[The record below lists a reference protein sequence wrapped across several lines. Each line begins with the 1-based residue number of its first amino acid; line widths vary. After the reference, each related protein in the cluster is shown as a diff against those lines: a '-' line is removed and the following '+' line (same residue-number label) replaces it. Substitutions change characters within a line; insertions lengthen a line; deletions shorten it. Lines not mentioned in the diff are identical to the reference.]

1 MSLPSFSVKQPV
13 TTLMLFLALGMI
25 GLYSTRMINVD
36 MFPEISPP
44 VISIL
49 TMWPGAS
56 ASDVESEVTETI
68 EDQVNSVNNLDTLTS
83 KSLDNLSIVSCKFDW
98 GSELDVAT
106 NDIRDRLEFAKK
118 DLPKDAEPPV
128 LFKFSSSTAPIM
140 FFSVTCNKSWPVL
153 YHLGE
158 KKISDALK
166 RIPGVGTVM
175 IYGGIRRRINVYFD
189 KDRVEGF
196 NLSLPNINKILAFE
210 NINVP
215 AGNIKSGQKDYF
227 VRIPA
232 RFKSID
238 EIKNTTI
245 GYFKKRPVY
254 LKDVASVE
262 DDFETQ
268 MLNGWGDGKPALVM
282 ILQKQTGKNTIEV
295 LEKVKKKLK
304 KIQKELPADIR
315 IKIIMDNSENILDSV
330 NNLKAT
336 MFTGIL
342 FVILVTAIFLRRIRT
357 IFIIVIMIPT
367 SLIIAFIFLYM
378 LDFTINLIS
387 LMALAIASGM
397 VVDNGIVVLE
407 NITRHIERGGR
418 ITASAIFGANE
429 MGLAITASTAT
440 TIVVFLPLMFVT
452 GLAGI
457 MFKQLGFVI
466 VVTLVSS
473 LLTALMLTPMLI
485 SKWVTATPKELRN
498 RKTTLGKLYA
508 YTETSFELLENRYQQ
523 ILKWALNHKFNV
535 IFISIIIFLS
545 SISLIPFIST
555 SLFPVVDTGD
565 LAVSFRLAEG
575 TRLEE
580 TNRVVNSILDSINE
594 VVKPEELRASYAID
608 GESKQGFGA
617 ALGFERGSNVGS
629 VSLKLVNRDK
639 RTRSA
644 KEIAAVLRGKVA
656 KIPGITNMKVR
667 ARSAI
672 TGALLG
678 GGKPI
683 SLEIQ
688 GYNIDENIE
697 YARKLMEKMKTIE
710 GLVDVDLTQKDL
722 RPELWVEIDRK
733 KAADLGLNVAI
744 IAGTLR
750 NYFYGIEATKYRD
763 GGENFDIFTRLS
775 TKDKNKLSNLATVP
789 VFTPDGRMIRLG
801 TVSHIVEGKGPIEI
815 ERKNRQR
822 IVKIEGGLHKR
833 SLGDVASDV
842 KKILKEIGT
851 PPGITVA
858 FGGDVD
864 EQKKAFTDLLT
875 LLIMGIILV
884 YMVMASLFENLRDPF
899 IVMFSVPFAFTGVF
913 YILYFTNTSIGI
925 MVFMGIIMLMG
936 IVVNNAIVLV
946 DYIHLLQK
954 RGRPLFEAVIEAGKS
969 RLRPVLMTTFTTFF
983 GMLPMAVSDK
993 VGAEAWNPLGI
1004 TMLGG
1009 LSVSTVVTLILIPTI
1024 YYLFE
1029 NRKISKSKS

>member
-1 MSLPSFSVKQPV
+1 MSLPSFSVKRPV
-13 TTLMLFLALGMI
+13 TTLMLFLGLGMI
-25 GLYSTRMINVD
+25 GFYSTTMINVD
-36 MFPEISPP
+36 MFPDISPP

-49 TMWPGAS
+49 TIWPGAS
-56 ASDVESEVTETI
+56 ASDIESEVTETI
-68 EDQVNSVNNLDTLTS
+68 EDQVNSVNDLDTLNS

-128 LFKFSSSTAPIM
+128 IFKFSSATAPIM

-166 RIPGVGTVM
+166 RIPGVGAVM
-175 IYGGIRRRINVYFD
+175 IYGGMRRRINVYFD
-189 KDRVEGF
+189 KDKVESF
-196 NLSLPNINKILAFE
+196 NLSLPNINRILASE
-210 NINVP
+210 NINIP

-232 RFKSID
+232 RFNSMD

-245 GYFKKRPVY
+245 GYCKNRPVY

-282 ILQKQTGKNTIEV
+282 VLQKQSGKNTILV
-295 LEKVKKKLK
+295 LEKVKKKLEQL
-304 KIQKELPADIR
+304 QKELPSDIR
-315 IKIIMDNSENILDSV
+315 IKIIMDNSENILNSV
-330 NNLKAT
+330 NNLKT
-336 MFTGIL
+336 NMFSGIF
-342 FVILVTAIFLRRIRT
+342 FVILVTALFLRRIRT
-357 IFIIVIMIPT
+357 VFIIVIMIPT

-378 LDFTINLIS
+378 FDFTINLIS
-387 LMALAIASGM
+387 LMALAIASGL

-407 NITRHIERGGR
+407 NITRHIEKGGR
-418 ITASAIFGANE
+418 IKASAIFGANE

-457 MFKQLGFVI
+457 IFKQLGFVI
-466 VVTLVSS
+466 VITLTSS
-473 LLTALMLTPMLI
+473 LVTALMLTPMLI
-485 SKWVTATPKELRN
+485 SKWVVATPKELKN
-498 RKTTLGKLYA
+498 RGTALGRLYNR
-508 YTETSFELLENRYQQ
+508 TETWFELLETKYQQ
-523 ILKWALNHKFNV
+523 LLKWALNHKLNV
-535 IFISIIIFLS
+535 IFISIVIFLS

-555 SLFPVVDTGD
+555 GLFPVVDTGD
-565 LAVSFRLAEG
+565 LAVTFRLAEG
-575 TRLEE
+575 TRLEK
-580 TNRVVNSILDSINE
+580 TNSVVDSILNSINE
-594 VVKPEELRASYAID
+594 VVRPEELRASYAID

-617 ALGFERGSNVGS
+617 ALGFERGTNVGR
-629 VSLKLVNRDK
+629 VSLKLVDRDM

-644 KEIAAVLRGKVA
+644 KEIAAVLRDRVDR
-656 KIPGITNMKVR
+656 IPGITNMKVR
-667 ARSAI
+667 AQSAI
-672 TGALLG
+672 TGALMG
-678 GGKPI
+678 RGRAI

-688 GYNIDENIE
+688 GYDIDKNIK
-697 YARKLMEKMKTIE
+697 YARKLIKQMKSIE
-710 GLVDVDLTQKDL
+710 GLVDVGLSQKDL

-733 KAADLGLNVAI
+733 KAADLGLNVAM

-750 NYFYGIEATKYRD
+750 NYFYGKEATEYRD
-763 GGENFDIFTRLS
+763 GGENFDIFTRFS
-775 TKDKNKLSNLATVP
+775 EKDKNKLSNLANIP
-789 VFTPDGRMIRLG
+789 VFTPDGRMIKLG
-801 TVSHIVEGKGPIEI
+801 TVSRIVEGNGPIEI

-822 IVKIEGGLHKR
+822 VIKVEGDLHQR
-833 SLGDVASDV
+833 SLGDVAADV
-842 KKILKEIGT
+842 KKILKKLGT
-851 PPGITVA
+851 PPGISVS
-858 FGGDVD
+858 FGGEVE
-864 EQKKAFTDLLT
+864 EQKKAFIDLLT

-936 IVVNNAIVLV
+936 IVVNNAIVLI

-954 RGRPLFEAVIEAGKS
+954 RGRPLFEAVIEAGKN

-983 GMLPMAVSDK
+983 GMLPMAVSDS

-1009 LSVSTVVTLILIPTI
+1009 LSVSTVITLILIPTI

-1029 NRKISKSKS
+1029 NRKLSKSKS